1 MLSLGS
7 KIEIGLCL
15 LVLVLMGIIAGSYIS
30 AKRYAVKLQETLK
43 TQNALIADADKREK
57 TRAAELQQSL
67 TELEDL
73 KKKTTTPAAIVREL
87 PSVLPLPLPITIR
100 IPTPAPG
107 APADAGPPPDAII
120 PAQDLKPLFDF
131 AVTCEECK
139 KKLAAAVADKADD
152 AVKIAA
158 LTKERDE
165 AVTAF
170 NGGSKWTRIKKRAK
184 AFAVDA
190 AIVGTVVAVAM
201 LKKK

>member
-1 MLSLGS
+1 MLTLRS
-7 KIEIGLCL
+7 KIELGAAL
-15 LVLVLMGIIAGSYIS
+15 LVIVSIAIIARSFIE
-30 AKRYAVKLQETLK
+30 AKRQGDQLRATLA
-43 TQNALIADADKREK
+43 TQNAVIADADKREK

-67 TELEDL
+67 AELENL

-158 LTKERDE
+158 LTKERDD
-165 AVTAF
+165 AMSAF
-170 NGGSKWTRIKKRAK
+170 NDGSKWTRIKKRAK

-201 LKKK
+201 LKRK

>member
-1 MLSLGS
+1 MLALRS
-7 KIEIGLCL
+7 KIELGAGI
-15 LVLVLMGIIAGSYIS
+15 LVIVSIGIIARSFID
-30 AKRYAVKLQETLK
+30 AKREGMKPQATLA
-43 TQNALIADADKREK
+43 TQNAVIADAGKREK
-57 TRAAELQQSL
+57 ARAAELQQSL

-87 PSVLPLPLPITIR
+87 PTVLPLPLPITIR

-131 AVTCEECK
+131 AANCKECQE
-139 KKLAAAVADKADD
+139 KLAAAAGDKQDD
-152 AVKIAA
+152 TIKIAA

-170 NGGSKWTRIKKRAK
+170 NGGSKWTRIKKAAK
-184 AFAVDA
+184 WCAIGA
-190 AIVGTVVAVAM
+190 AMGAAAVAV
-201 LKKK
+201 LKK